1 MRAIRKITLPPCCI
15 FMPKCRYLHHLI
27 QTFGMEKI
35 GIFCSASDSIDRI
48 YFEKTA
54 ELGEWMGKEGK
65 TLVYG
70 GSNMGLMECIA
81 QAVKQNGGT
90 IIGVVPTK
98 LEEAGRAS
106 NLLDKTIRTIG
117 LSDRKD
123 TMVALSD
130 ILVALPGGIGTMDE
144 IFHTLAEAS
153 LGYHAKKVIL
163 YNINGFYDHLREM
176 LEIFRQ
182 RHFIKSPLEHRL
194 LATRDFEEL
203 KHLLQ

>member
-1 MRAIRKITLPPCCI
+1 
-15 FMPKCRYLHHLI
+15 
-27 QTFGMEKI
+27 MEKI
-35 GIFCSASDSIDRI
+35 GIFCSASESIDKA
-48 YFEKTA
+48 YFEKAT
-54 ELGEWMGKEGK
+54 ELGAWMGKEGK

-70 GSNMGLMECIA
+70 GSNMGLMECVA

-90 IIGVVPTK
+90 VVGVVPSK

-106 NLLDKTIRTIG
+106 NLLDKTIRTAG

-123 TMVALSD
+123 TMIALSD

-163 YNINGFYDHLREM
+163 YNINGFYDPLAATLEM
-176 LEIFRQ
+176 LLQKHFARKSLE
-182 RHFIKSPLEHRL
+182 RHL
-194 LATRDFEEL
+194 LTARDFEEL
-203 KHLLQ
+203 KRLLQ